1 MFFGKDLQEMINL
14 LHDTIK
20 SIDNLHSSIGDVNT
34 KLDSVVR
41 LLEGVNRRLDMLL
54 GVCAGLIAVG
64 VTVMVIKYLVKLLHR
79 GESR

>member
-41 LLEGVNRRLDMLL
+41 LLEGVNKRLDILL
-54 GVCAGLIAVG
+54 GICAALIAIG
-64 VTVMVIKYLVKLLHR
+64 AAVMIIKYSVKLLHR
-79 GESR
+79 V